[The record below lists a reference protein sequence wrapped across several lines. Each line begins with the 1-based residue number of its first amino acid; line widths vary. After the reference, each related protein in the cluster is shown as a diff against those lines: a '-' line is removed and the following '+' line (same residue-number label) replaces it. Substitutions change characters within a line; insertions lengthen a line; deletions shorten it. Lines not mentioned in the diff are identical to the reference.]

1 MLHKLVAVCALLML
15 AVTSAAAQDV
25 PNPPLDDT
33 PFEERIYEVFVP
45 ERDEDDDSAMPVL
58 IVLHGASGTGSGARA
73 WFAFDDYAQEA
84 GFIVVYPTGIAS
96 NWDFGGGIRT
106 RTSIFRSD
114 DVAYLV
120 WLVDQLAAEFP
131 IDREQVYATGF
142 SNGAQMAYYLACR
155 APETFAAVAGVA
167 APLSGAT
174 AAGCAEATTPVL
186 MIMGTLD
193 PILSWQPQR
202 TASGQIV
209 NLGANGSVAFWSQR
223 SQCNEA
229 EDAVTIEDLPDTDT
243 EDRSTVRRIG
253 LTDCA
258 DGAQVQFYG
267 VIGGGHTWPGHPITV
282 EIELGATNLDI
293 DATQI
298 IMDWLVQLSEPEAVQ
313 SDA

>member
-1 MLHKLVAVCALLML
+1 MIKKCILVCMFLLL
-15 AVTSAAAQDV
+15 TVTSAAAQDV

-33 PFEERIYEVFVP
+33 PFEERIYEIFVP
-45 ERDEDDDSAMPVL
+45 EREENDDSAMPL
-58 IVLHGASGTGSGARA
+58 LLVLHGASGTGAGSRR
-73 WFAFDDYAQEA
+73 WFSFDEYAQDA
-84 GFIVVYPTGIAS
+84 GFIVVYPTGIAN
-96 NWDFGGGIRT
+96 NWDFGGGIHTRT
-106 RTSIFRSD
+106 RIFRSD
-114 DVAYLV
+114 DVGYLV
-120 WLVDQLAAEFP
+120 WLVDQVALEYP
-131 IDREQVYATGF
+131 IDRERVYATGF

-155 APETFAAVAGVA
+155 APETFAAIAGVA

-223 SQCNEA
+223 NQCSEA
-229 EDAVTIEDLPDTDT
+229 QDAIIIEDLPDSDT

-253 LTDCA
+253 LTDCT

-282 EIELGATNLDI
+282 TIQLGATNLDI

-298 IMDWLVQLSEPEAVQ
+298 IVDWLTQLSELEDTQ
-313 SDA
+313 TDS